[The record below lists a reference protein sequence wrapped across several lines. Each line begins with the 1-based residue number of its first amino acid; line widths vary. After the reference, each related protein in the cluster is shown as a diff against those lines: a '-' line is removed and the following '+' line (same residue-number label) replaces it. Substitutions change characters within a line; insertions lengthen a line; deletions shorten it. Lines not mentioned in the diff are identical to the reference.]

1 MHMQQHRQLDITHVH
16 DSRDAV
22 LPQGARLV
30 DIALEDG
37 SAWSGDGF
45 NHIKPSFEDNTVHF
59 IGLLSDG
66 GAPSGSMPA
75 PTVLSTYV
83 RSLSDDVN
91 MLRHFV
97 KTPRL
102 L

>member
-1 MHMQQHRQLDITHVH
+1 M
-16 DSRDAV
+16 
-22 LPQGARLV
+22 

-45 NHIKPSFEDNTVHF
+45 KHIQPSFEDNTVHF

-75 PTVLSTYV
+75 QAALSCHV
-83 RSLSDDVN
+83 AQL
-91 MLRHFV
+91 H
-97 KTPRL
+97 
-102 L
+102 